1 MRRPTLDNSE
11 FENFTFTEARH
22 MPIVKQYAKRLN
34 LVETVNQMVDSH
46 MELSPGLAVM
56 GMVIDTLS
64 GRTPLYRLSAFFRDV
79 DVPLLLGTNAEA
91 SLFEDHNLGR
101 ALDKIYE
108 TGTQKIFSQIALN
121 AVNVFDVDVKRCHFD
136 TTSVSVYGD
145 YGFEDPPF
153 QITYGHSKDHRPD
166 LKQFLVTML
175 CVDRNIPILGA
186 TKNGNASDKA
196 LNNELLTDISKYM
209 AKYKLQP
216 GAYVYV
222 ADSAFV
228 TEKNLKE
235 AGSDIKF
242 LSRLPAT
249 YNACHQAIQQAVGAD
264 EWQDIGTL
272 AQNKGTQKRPPA
284 QYRSF
289 ETTIDLYGNPYRAIV
304 VHSSAHDK
312 RRHKRID
319 RLIKQ
324 KRKPLEESCKK
335 IASTPFFCRE
345 DAENAIAKLNKEAIG
360 SYHQIR
366 SEITEIPKYPRG
378 RPPKNKPHVPQR
390 YEYEVSYRIEE
401 DPDQVAPLRLEA
413 GCFVLITNLNDKD
426 ALKTW
431 TAENLLVLYKDQT
444 GIEQNFGFLK
454 DPVIVNSIF
463 LKKPQRIEVL
473 GMVLLIALLI
483 WRLMERSMRQ
493 YVEKTGNTITGWE
506 NRPTK
511 KPTAFMMTTKFAKVL
526 VVNMGN
532 QRKLA
537 RSLTPV
543 QLEYLR
549 ALNVDPSVYTDP

>member
-1 MRRPTLDNSE
+1 LDNSE

-46 MELSPGLAVM
+46 MKLSPGLAVM

-79 DVPLLLGTNAEA
+79 DVPLLLGTNTEA

-335 IASTPFFCRE
+335 IASTPFFSRE
-345 DAENAIAKLNKEAIG
+345 DAEKKFLT
-360 SYHQIR
+360 SYL
-366 SEITEIPKYPRG
+366 ENGVLDDNPF
-378 RPPKNKPHVPQR
+378 
-390 YEYEVSYRIEE
+390 EVI
-401 DPDQVAPLRLEA
+401 DVK
-413 GCFVLITNLNDKD
+413 GV
-426 ALKTW
+426 
-431 TAENLLVLYKDQT
+431 
-444 GIEQNFGFLK
+444 G
-454 DPVIVNSIF
+454 
-463 LKKPQRIEVL
+463 
-473 GMVLLIALLI
+473 
-483 WRLMERSMRQ
+483 RLMETAIFWARRIKRDIEIGVCGEQAGEPRSIQFFNNINIDYVSCSPYRVPVAKLVAAQASLRQ
-493 YVEKTGNTITGWE
+493 NENAITS
-506 NRPTK
+506 
-511 KPTAFMMTTKFAKVL
+511 FQV
-526 VVNMGN
+526 
-532 QRKLA
+532 
-537 RSLTPV
+537 
-543 QLEYLR
+543 
-549 ALNVDPSVYTDP
+549 